1 VRVLVIGGGLA
12 GSLLAWRLAQR
23 PGTTVE
29 VRTGHAG
36 AGRPEQTGGFG
47 GAGGTDATGASGGAV
62 RAYDTLPEQRELAIA
77 SLVELLGS
85 RVLRAWA
92 GYRETG
98 FAYLRHGA
106 ATPGAGTALAAELAE
121 IERAL
126 PGSADLTTPA
136 EAFGASGAAGV
147 FGDQGGGPGW
157 AGDDTRVV
165 VRERRAGQTS
175 PGGLRDAVLA
185 DLAARPRAVLRD
197 APLDRL
203 TAATAREYDAVVLA
217 AGAWTPAL
225 LRASGLP
232 AGGYRTRSIQYT
244 VYDAGPVR
252 PPAFTD
258 EETGLYGLP
267 TADGGLLLG
276 VPTREWDVPPGAT
289 SVTLSRPG
297 QAASQPDRP
306 DQPASRQDQPASR
319 QDQPASRPDQAA
331 RLAAECFPRLK
342 LGNARRRVGAADCY
356 CDPPVLALRR
366 VSGPVPRL
374 FTFTGGSGGCAKSAL
389 AASQRAAG
397 QLTEAA

>member
-1 VRVLVIGGGLA
+1 MVVRVLVIGGGLA

-23 PGTTVE
+23 PGTAVE
-29 VRTGHAG
+29 VCTGNTG
-36 AGRPEQTGGFG
+36 AG
-47 GAGGTDATGASGGAV
+47 GAGGADATAASGGAV

-106 ATPGAGTALAAELAE
+106 ATPGADAVLAAELAE

-126 PGSADLTTPA
+126 PGSADLTSPA
-136 EAFGASGAAGV
+136 EAFGALGALGVSGASGA
-147 FGDQGGGPGW
+147 FGGQGGGAGGPGW
-157 AGDDTRVV
+157 AGDDNRVV

-185 DLAARPRAVLRD
+185 DLAARPRVVLRD

-203 TAATAREYDAVVLA
+203 TAAIAREYDAVVLA

-276 VPTREWDVPPGAT
+276 VPAREWDVPPGAT
-289 SVTLSRPG
+289 SVTLSRPD
-297 QAASQPDRP
+297 PT
-306 DQPASRQDQPASR
+306 ASRQDQPASR
-319 QDQPASRPDQAA
+319 QGQPSSRPDQAA
-331 RLAAECFPRLK
+331 RLAAECFPGLK
-342 LGNARRRVGAADCY
+342 LGDARRRVGAADCY
-356 CDPPVLALRR
+356 CDPPVLALRP
-366 VSGPVPRL
+366 VSGLSGAVPRL

-397 QLTEAA
+397 QLTEAV

>member
-23 PGTTVE
+23 PGTAVE

-36 AGRPEQTGGFG
+36 AD
-47 GAGGTDATGASGGAV
+47 GAGGVGGADATAASGGAV

-85 RVLRAWA
+85 PVLRAWA

-98 FAYLRHGA
+98 FAYLRHRAAVLGA
-106 ATPGAGTALAAELAE
+106 DAALAAEVAE

-136 EAFGASGAAGV
+136 EAFGASGASGAS
-147 FGDQGGGPGW
+147 GGHGSGADGPGW
-157 AGDDTRVV
+157 AGDGTRVV

-203 TAATAREYDAVVLA
+203 TAAMAREYDAVVLA
-217 AGAWTPAL
+217 VGAWTPAL

-232 AGGYRTRSIQYT
+232 AGGYRTRSIQYA
-244 VYDAGPVR
+244 VYDAGPAR

-258 EETGLYGLP
+258 EQTGLYGLP

-276 VPTREWDVPPGAT
+276 VPTTEWDAPPGAT
-289 SVTLSRPG
+289 SVTLSRP
-297 QAASQPDRP
+297 SPTESRL
-306 DQPASRQDQPASR
+306 DQPASRTGQPT
-319 QDQPASRPDQAA
+319 SRPDEAA
-331 RLAAECFPRLK
+331 RLAGLCFPRLK
-342 LGNARRRVGAADCY
+342 LGDARRRVGAADCY
-356 CDPPVLALRR
+356 CDPPVLALRP
-366 VSGPVPRL
+366 VSGLNGAVPRL

-389 AASQRAAG
+389 AASQRAAD
-397 QLTEAA
+397 QLTGAA

>member
-23 PGTTVE
+23 PGTAVE

-36 AGRPEQTGGFG
+36 AG
-47 GAGGTDATGASGGAV
+47 GADATAASGGAV

-98 FAYLRHGA
+98 FAYLRHRA
-106 ATPGAGTALAAELAE
+106 ATPGADTALAAELAE

-126 PGSADLTTPA
+126 PGSADLTSPA
-136 EAFGASGAAGV
+136 EAFSASGAFGASGGQ
-147 FGDQGGGPGW
+147 GGGGGGPGW

-203 TAATAREYDAVVLA
+203 TAAVAREYDAVVLA

-289 SVTLSRPG
+289 SVPVSRPG
-297 QAASQPDRP
+297 QTP
-306 DQPASRQDQPASR
+306 SRQDQP
-319 QDQPASRPDQAA
+319 DQPASRPDQAA
-331 RLAAECFPRLK
+331 RLAAGCFPRLK
-342 LGNARRRVGAADCY
+342 LGDARRRVGAADCY

-397 QLTEAA
+397 RLTEAT

>member
-23 PGTTVE
+23 PGTAVE

-36 AGRPEQTGGFG
+36 TG
-47 GAGGTDATGASGGAV
+47 GAGEAGGTGGADATAASGGAV

-85 RVLRAWA
+85 PVLRAWA

-98 FAYLRHGA
+98 FAYLRHRAAVLGA
-106 ATPGAGTALAAELAE
+106 DAALAAEVAE

-136 EAFGASGAAGV
+136 EAFGASGASGA
-147 FGDQGGGPGW
+147 FGGQGAGPGW

-203 TAATAREYDAVVLA
+203 TVAIAREYDAVVLA

-276 VPTREWDVPPGAT
+276 VPTREWDAPPGAT
-289 SVTLSRPG
+289 SVVLSQPG
-297 QAASQPDRP
+297 QAASQPD
-306 DQPASRQDQPASR
+306 
-319 QDQPASRPDQAA
+319 QPASRPGQTAPQPDRAA

-342 LGNARRRVGAADCY
+342 LGDARRRVGAADCY

-397 QLTEAA
+397 ELTEAA

>member
-23 PGTTVE
+23 PGTAIE
-29 VRTGHAG
+29 VRTGR
-36 AGRPEQTGGFG
+36 AGRTGM
-47 GAGGTDATGASGGAV
+47 GAADATAASGGAV

-85 RVLRAWA
+85 QVLRAWA
-92 GYRETG
+92 SYRETG
-98 FAYLRHGA
+98 FAYLRRNTA
-106 ATPGAGTALAAELAE
+106 APGQDAALAAALAE

-126 PGSADLTTPA
+126 PGSAELTSPA
-136 EAFGASGAAGV
+136 GAFGASGASGPQGLGV
-147 FGDQGGGPGW
+147 GGAEAFRASGGQGTGVGADGPGW
-157 AGDDTRVV
+157 AGDDARVV

-185 DLAARPRAVLRD
+185 DLAARPGAVLRD

-203 TAATAREYDAVVLA
+203 TAAMAREYDAVVLA
-217 AGAWTPAL
+217 VGAWTPAL

-232 AGGYRTRSIQYT
+232 GGGYRTRSIQYA

-276 VPTREWDVPPGAT
+276 VPTTEWDAPPGAT
-289 SVTLSRPG
+289 SVTLPR
-297 QAASQPDRP
+297 PDRTT
-306 DQPASRQDQPASR
+306 SRHDEAEP
-319 QDQPASRPDQAA
+319 RPDQAA

-342 LGNARRRVGAADCY
+342 LGDARRRVGAADCY

-389 AASQRAAG
+389 AASQRAAD
-397 QLTEAA
+397 QLTGAA

>member
-23 PGTTVE
+23 PGTAVE

-36 AGRPEQTGGFG
+36 VG
-47 GAGGTDATGASGGAV
+47 GAGGVGGADATAASGGAV
-62 RAYDTLPEQRELAIA
+62 RAYDTLPEQRGLAIA

-106 ATPGAGTALAAELAE
+106 ATPGADAALAAELAE

-126 PGSADLTTPA
+126 PGSADLTSPTEA
-136 EAFGASGAAGV
+136 FGAFGASGVSGA
-147 FGDQGGGPGW
+147 FGGQGGGPGW

-203 TAATAREYDAVVLA
+203 TAAIAGEYDAVVLA

-289 SVTLSRPG
+289 SATLSRPG
-297 QAASQPDRP
+297 
-306 DQPASRQDQPASR
+306 QPASRQDQPASR
-319 QDQPASRPDQAA
+319 ADQAT

-342 LGNARRRVGAADCY
+342 LGDARRRVGAADCY

-397 QLTEAA
+397 QLTEAV

>member
-1 VRVLVIGGGLA
+1 MRVLVIGGGLA
-12 GSLLAWRLAQR
+12 GSLLAWRLAQG
-23 PGTTVE
+23 PDTAIE
-29 VRTGHAG
+29 VCTGR
-36 AGRPEQTGGFG
+36 AGR
-47 GAGGTDATGASGGAV
+47 AGRAGSDATAASGGAV
-62 RAYDTLPEQRELAIA
+62 RAYDALPEQRELAIA

-85 RVLRAWA
+85 QVLREWA
-92 GYRETG
+92 SYRETG
-98 FAYLRHGA
+98 FAYLRRRA
-106 ATPGAGTALAAELAE
+106 AVPGRDAALAAGLAE

-126 PGSADLTTPA
+126 PGSAEVTTPA
-136 EAFGASGAAGV
+136 EAFGAHGSGV
-147 FGDQGGGPGW
+147 GGADGPGW
-157 AGDDTRVV
+157 AGHDTRVV

-203 TAATAREYDAVVLA
+203 TAAMAREYDAVVLA

-232 AGGYRTRSIQYT
+232 ADGYRTRSIQYT
-244 VYDAGPVR
+244 IYDAGPVR

-276 VPTREWDVPPGAT
+276 VPTGEWDVPPGAT
-289 SVTLSRPG
+289 AVTLSRPD
-297 QAASQPDRP
+297 QAASRP
-306 DQPASRQDQPASR
+306 DQA
-319 QDQPASRPDQAA
+319 ASRPDQAA

-342 LGNARRRVGAADCY
+342 LGDARRRVGAADCY

-397 QLTEAA
+397 QLTAAA